1 LKDIFKSL
9 EIDDSQKVINNF
21 FNEVR
26 SSINIKGLVGS
37 GLTFRLA
44 WSYKLTPRNI
54 LLIAENIELAQFYLH
69 DLETFIPKNNIY
81 FFPSSFNSFKNIEDI
96 NNENV
101 LTRNEVLS
109 EKKHKKRIIITYPEA
124 VSEKIISKKIIENK
138 TQKISKGDKLSI
150 EFINEILFEYEFER
164 VDFVS
169 KPGEFSV
176 RGGIIDVFSFS
187 NQHPYRI
194 EFYDDIIDSLRTFN
208 VQNQLSVEN
217 CETIKISPNISKL
230 FFNNYH
236 SNSLIKSLP
245 ADNFCIIENLEVL
258 IDFIDK
264 NYNEFEIK
272 KQDYKTKDYFISKD
286 EIIED
291 IKTNSFIS
299 LSNNNFL
306 KTSFNLKID
315 QNPQPSF
322 NKKFDLIINYLKINS
337 KKNIKNVI
345 FASTEEQGKRIENV
359 FDQYKQ
365 KLSYNIIYSPI
376 YKGFEDKQLKIA
388 ILTDHQIFDRYFK
401 YRSQSK
407 FKTNEALSIGEISN
421 LKKGDFITHIDHGI
435 GIFSGLQKINND
447 GIIQEVIKLSY
458 ADKDILYVSIH
469 SLHKV
474 SKFKSKDDI
483 NPKLHKLG
491 SKSWKLIKNKTKKRL
506 KEIAFDLISLYA
518 KRRKTIGFSCNQDS
532 SLQSELEASFF
543 FEDTKDQIEATKAVK
558 KDMESDI
565 PMDRLICGDVGFGKT
580 EIAIRAAFKAVD
592 NGLQVAFLVPTTILA
607 FQHFKNLEKRL
618 KDFPLKIEYIN
629 RFRTQKD
636 RTKIFKQTEE
646 GEIDILIGTHQIVN
660 RKINFKNLGL
670 LIVDEEQ
677 KFGVSIKENL
687 RVFKAN
693 VDVLTLT
700 ATPIPRTLQFSL
712 MSARDMSIIST
723 PPPNRFPIQTEVI
736 RFNENYIRE
745 AIEFEVQRGGQ
756 IYFIHNRIENIHE
769 FENKLQRLLPNI
781 KIRVG
786 HGRMDGKKFEKNLLD
801 FMERKFD
808 LLLATTIVENGLDIP
823 NANTIFIYNAQ
834 NFGLSDLHQMRGRV
848 GRSNKKA
855 FCYFITPPLITISD
869 DSRKRIKAIEDYSE
883 LGSGIRIAMKDL
895 EIRGAGNLLGAEQ
908 SGFINNI
915 GFETYQKILKEAI
928 SELSNEE
935 FENLKI
941 ESNSLL
947 DNLNNTNIET
957 DFSAMIPDNYVNI
970 ISERMNIYKRIG
982 LLKNEFELKEFKRE
996 INDRFGK
1003 IPKEV
1008 KSLFELTQIK
1018 WIGNKF
1024 CIEKFI
1030 IKKGVMIGVFIGDKS
1045 NPFFKKDIFTSI
1057 LNWTLSNPK
1066 KVNIKEKKT
1075 PAGLKLQIIFKN
1087 ISSISKALYILKVIN
1102 LSNS

>member
-1 LKDIFKSL
+1 LKDIFKTL
-9 EIDDSQKVINNF
+9 EIDESQKLINNF
-21 FNEVR
+21 FNEVK
-26 SSINIKGLVGS
+26 SSLNIKGLVGS

-44 WSYKLTPRNI
+44 WSYKLNPRNI
-54 LLIAENIELAQFYLH
+54 LFIAESLELAQFYLN
-69 DLETFIPKNNIY
+69 DLETFIPKKNIY
-81 FFPSSFNSFKNIEDI
+81 FFPSSFSSIKDFEDI
-96 NNENV
+96 NNDN
-101 LTRNEVLS
+101 LLIRNEVLS
-109 EKKHKKRIIITYPEA
+109 KRKNNKKIIITYPDA
-124 VSEKIISKKIIENK
+124 VSEKIISEKIIENK
-138 TQKISKGDKLSI
+138 TQKISKGDCLSI
-150 EFINEILFEYEFER
+150 EFINEVLFEYEFER
-164 VDFVS
+164 VDYVT

-194 EFYDDIIDSLRTFN
+194 EFYDNIIDSLRTFN
-208 VQNQLSVEN
+208 IENQLSIEN
-217 CETIKISPNISKL
+217 FNTIDISPNVGKL
-230 FFNNYH
+230 FFKNYH
-236 SNSLIKSLP
+236 SNSLIKSLSS
-245 ADNFCIIENLEVL
+245 DNICVIENIDAL
-258 IDFIDK
+258 IDFIEK
-264 NYNEFEIK
+264 NHDNFKIK
-272 KQDYKTKDYFISKD
+272 EKYGKTNNVFVSKN
-286 EIIED
+286 EIIGD

-299 LSNNNFL
+299 LSNSEFL
-306 KTSFNLKID
+306 KTSYNLKI
-315 QNPQPSF
+315 QQSPQPSF

-337 KKNIKNVI
+337 EKKIKNII
-345 FASTEEQGKRIENV
+345 CASTEEQGKRIENV
-359 FDQYKQ
+359 FEQYKQ
-365 KLSYNIIYSPI
+365 NLNYDIVYSPI
-376 YKGFEDKQLKIA
+376 FQGFEDKQLKVA

-401 YRSQSK
+401 YRSRSK
-407 FKTNEALSIGEISN
+407 FKKNEALTIGEISD

-447 GIIQEVIKLSY
+447 GIIQEVIKLFY

-469 SLHKV
+469 SLHKI

-483 NPKLHKLG
+483 SPKLHKLG
-491 SKSWKLIKNKTKKRL
+491 SRSWKILKDKTKKRL

-518 KRRKTIGFSCNQDS
+518 KRRKKIGFSCNQDS

-543 FEDTKDQIEATKAVK
+543 FEDTKDQIQATIAVK

-592 NGLQVAFLVPTTILA
+592 NGLQVVFLVPTTILA

-636 RTKIFKQTEE
+636 RTNIFKQTEE
-646 GEIDILIGTHQIVN
+646 GKIDILIGTHQVVN

-677 KFGVSIKENL
+677 KFGVSIKEKL
-687 RVFKAN
+687 RAFKTN
-693 VDVLTLT
+693 VDVLALT

-756 IYFIHNRIENIHE
+756 IYFIHNRIDNIHE
-769 FENKLQRLLPNI
+769 VENKLQRLLPDI

-801 FMERKFD
+801 FMEGKYD

-855 FCYFITPPLITISD
+855 FCYFITPPLSSISD
-869 DSRKRIKAIEDYSE
+869 DSRKRIKAIEEYSE
-883 LGSGIRIAMKDL
+883 LGSGIKIAMKDL

-928 SELSNEE
+928 SELSNKE

-947 DNLNNTNIET
+947 ENFNDTNIET
-957 DFSAMIPDNYVNI
+957 DFSAMIPDYYVNV
-970 ISERMNIYKRIG
+970 ISERMNLYKRISF
-982 LLKNEFELKEFKRE
+982 LKNESELKEFKSE
-996 INDRFGK
+996 IKDRFGK
-1003 IPKEV
+1003 IPNEV
-1008 KSLFELTQIK
+1008 NNLFELIQIK
-1018 WIGNKF
+1018 WIANKF
-1024 CIEKFI
+1024 CIEKLI
-1030 IKKGVMIGVFIGDKS
+1030 IKKGVMIGVFNGDKS
-1045 NPFFKKDIFTSI
+1045 NSFFKKDIFSSI
-1057 LNWTLSNPK
+1057 LNWALSNPE

-1075 PAGLKLQIIFKN
+1075 VSGLKLQIIFKK
-1087 ISSISKALYILKVIN
+1087 ISSISKALDILNVIN
-1102 LSNS
+1102 FSNS

>member
-1 LKDIFKSL
+1 MKNIFKSL
-9 EIDDSQKVINNF
+9 KIDNSQKIINNF
-21 FNEVR
+21 FNEVK

-44 WSYKLTPRNI
+44 WSYKLNPRNI
-54 LLIAENIELAQFYLH
+54 LLIAESIELAQFYFN
-69 DLETFIPKNNIY
+69 DLETFVPKNNIN
-81 FFPSSFNSFKNIEDI
+81 FFPSSFNSIKNIEDI
-96 NNENV
+96 NNEN
-101 LTRNEVLS
+101 LLIRNEVIS
-109 EKKHKKRIIITYPEA
+109 EKKDKKRIIITYPEA
-124 VSEKIISKKIIENK
+124 VSEKIISKKNIENK
-138 TQKISKGDKLSI
+138 TQKISIGDKLSI
-150 EFINEILFEYEFER
+150 EFVNEILFEYEFER
-164 VDFVS
+164 VDYVA
-169 KPGEFSV
+169 KPGDFSV

-187 NQHPYRI
+187 NQYPYRI
-194 EFYDDIIDSLRTFN
+194 EFYDNIVESLRTFN
-208 VQNQLSVEN
+208 IENQLSIKN
-217 CETIKISPNISKL
+217 YNTIYVSPNIGKL

-236 SNSLIKSLP
+236 SFSLIKSLP
-245 ADNFCIIENLEVL
+245 SDNICVVENLDTL
-258 IDFIDK
+258 IDVIEK
-264 NYNEFEIK
+264 NHNSFKIK
-272 KQDYKTKDYFISKD
+272 ELDYKTNNVFVSKN

-291 IKTNSFIS
+291 LNTNSFIS
-299 LSNNNFL
+299 LSNNDLL
-306 KTSFNLKID
+306 KTSLNLKI
-315 QNPQPSF
+315 QQSPQPSF
-322 NKKFDLIINYLKINS
+322 NKKFDLIINYLKLNS
-337 KKNIKNVI
+337 KNNVKNII
-345 FASTEEQGKRIENV
+345 CASTEEQGKRIENV
-359 FDQYKQ
+359 FEQYKQ
-365 KLSYNIIYSPI
+365 KLSYDIIYFPI
-376 YKGFEDKQLKIA
+376 YQGFEDHELKIA

-401 YRSQSK
+401 YRSRSK
-407 FKTNEALSIGEISN
+407 FKKNDALKLGEVSN

-469 SLHKV
+469 SLHKI
-474 SKFKSKDDI
+474 SKFKSKDDVK
-483 NPKLHKLG
+483 PKLHKLG
-491 SKSWKLIKNKTKKRL
+491 SKSWKILKDKTKKRL

-518 KRRKTIGFSCNQDS
+518 KRRKKIGFSCNQDS

-592 NGLQVAFLVPTTILA
+592 NGLQVVFLVPTTILA

-646 GEIDILIGTHQIVN
+646 GEIDILIGTHQVVN

-687 RVFKAN
+687 RALKPN
-693 VDVLTLT
+693 VDVLALT

-736 RFNENYIRE
+736 RFDENYIRE

-756 IYFIHNRIENIHE
+756 IYFIQNRIDNIHE

-786 HGRMDGKKFEKNLLD
+786 HGRMDGKRFEKNLLD
-801 FMERKFD
+801 FMEGKYD

-855 FCYFITPPLITISD
+855 FCYFITPPLTSISD
-869 DSRKRIKAIEDYSE
+869 DSRKRIKAIEDYSR
-883 LGSGIRIAMKDL
+883 LGSGIKIAMKDL

-928 SELSNEE
+928 SELSNKE
-935 FENLKI
+935 FGNLKI

-947 DNLNNTNIET
+947 DNLNDTNIET
-957 DFSAMIPDNYVNI
+957 DFSAMIPDDYVNI
-970 ISERMNIYKRIG
+970 ISERMNLYKKIN
-982 LLKNEFELKEFKRE
+982 LLKNESDLKEFKRE
-996 INDRFGK
+996 IKDRFGK
-1003 IPKEV
+1003 IPQEV
-1008 KSLFELTQIK
+1008 KNLFELIQIK
-1018 WIGNKF
+1018 WIANKF
-1024 CIEKFI
+1024 CIEKLI
-1030 IKKGVMIGVFIGDKS
+1030 IKKNIMIGLFIGDKS
-1045 NPFFKKDIFTSI
+1045 NSFFKEDIFSSI
-1057 LNWTLSNPK
+1057 LNWALSNPEE
-1066 KVNIKEKKT
+1066 VYIREKKT
-1075 PAGLKLQIIFKN
+1075 VSGLKLQIVFKDIF
-1087 ISSISKALYILKVIN
+1087 SISKALDVLKIIN
-1102 LSNS
+1102 SLSS

>member
-9 EIDDSQKVINNF
+9 ELDDSQKLISDF
-21 FNEVR
+21 FNEVK

-44 WSYKLTPRNI
+44 WSYKLNPRNI
-54 LLIAENIELAQFYLH
+54 LFIAETLELAQFYLN

-81 FFPSSFNSFKNIEDI
+81 FFPSSFNSIKNIEDI
-96 NNENV
+96 NTSSL
-101 LTRNEVLS
+101 LTRNQVLS
-109 EKKHKKRIIITYPEA
+109 KNKHKKRIIITYPEA
-124 VSEKIISKKIIENK
+124 ISEKIISKNIIENK
-138 TQKISKGDKLSI
+138 TKKISTGDKISI
-150 EFINEILFEYEFER
+150 EFLNEILFDYDFER
-164 VDFVS
+164 VDYVTN
-169 KPGEFSV
+169 PGEFSV
-176 RGGIIDVFSFS
+176 RGGILDVFSFS

-194 EFYDDIIDSLRTFN
+194 EFYDDIVDSLRTFN
-208 VQNQLSVEN
+208 VESQLSIEN
-217 CETIKISPNISKL
+217 YDSVKISPNIGKL
-230 FFNNYH
+230 FFKNYN
-236 SNSLIKSLP
+236 SNSLVKSLP
-245 ADNFCIIENLEVL
+245 NDKICVIENLDTLV
-258 IDFIDK
+258 DFIEK
-264 NYNEFEIK
+264 NHNNFKIK
-272 KQDYKTKDYFISKD
+272 QLDDKTKNIFVSKN
-286 EIIED
+286 EIIDD

-306 KTSFNLKID
+306 KTTFNLII
-315 QNPQPSF
+315 QQSPPPSF

-337 KKNIKNVI
+337 KNNIKNI
-345 FASTEEQGKRIENV
+345 ICASTKEQGKRIENV
-359 FDQYKQ
+359 FDQYNQ
-365 KLSYNIIYSPI
+365 KLSYDIIYSPI
-376 YKGFEDKQLKIA
+376 FQGFEDRKLKIA

-401 YRSQSK
+401 YRSRSK
-407 FKTNEALSIGEISN
+407 FKKNEALTIGEISD

-458 ADKDILYVSIH
+458 ADRDILYVSIH
-469 SLHKV
+469 SLHKI
-474 SKFKSKDDI
+474 SKFKSKDEV

-491 SKSWKLIKNKTKKRL
+491 SKSWKILKDKTKKRL

-518 KRRKTIGFSCNQDS
+518 KRKNKIGFSCNQDS

-543 FEDTKDQIEATKAVK
+543 FEDTKDQIDATNAVK

-592 NGLQVAFLVPTTILA
+592 NGLQVVFLVPTTILA
-607 FQHFKNLEKRL
+607 FQHFKNLQKRL
-618 KDFPLKIEYIN
+618 NDFPLKIEYVN

-677 KFGVSIKENL
+677 KFGVSIKEKL
-687 RVFKAN
+687 RAFKAN
-693 VDVLTLT
+693 VDVLALT

-736 RFNENYIRE
+736 RFNDNYIRE

-756 IYFIHNRIENIHE
+756 IYFIHNRIENIQE
-769 FENKLQRLLPNI
+769 FENKLQRLLPKI

-786 HGRMDGKKFEKNLLD
+786 HGKMDGKKFEKNLLD
-801 FMERKFD
+801 FMEQKYD

-855 FCYFITPPLITISD
+855 FCYFITPPLSSISD
-869 DSRKRIKAIEDYSE
+869 DSRKRIKAIEEYSE
-883 LGSGIRIAMKDL
+883 LGSGIKIAMKDL

-915 GFETYQKILKEAI
+915 GFDTYQKILKEALI
-928 SELSNEE
+928 ELSNKD
-935 FENLKI
+935 FEDLKI

-947 DNLNNTNIET
+947 DISGDTNIET
-957 DFSAMIPDNYVNI
+957 DFSAMFPDDYVNV
-970 ISERMNIYKRIG
+970 ISERLNLYKRIS
-982 LLKNEFELKEFKRE
+982 LLKNEFELNEFKLE
-996 INDRFGK
+996 IKDRFGK

-1008 KSLFELTQIK
+1008 NNLFELIQIK
-1018 WIGNKF
+1018 WIAKEY
-1024 CIEKFI
+1024 CIEKLI
-1030 IKKGVMIGVFIGDKS
+1030 IKKGIMIGLFIGDKS
-1045 NPFFKKDIFTSI
+1045 NSFFKSDVFTSI
-1057 LNWTLSNPK
+1057 LNWALSNPE
-1066 KVNIKEKKT
+1066 KVNVREKKT
-1075 PAGLKLQIIFKN
+1075 LTGSKLQIIFKN
-1087 ISSISKALYILKVIN
+1087 ILSISKALDILKAIN
-1102 LSNS
+1102 FSNS

>member
-1 LKDIFKSL
+1 MKDIFKSL
-9 EIDDSQKVINNF
+9 KIDDSQKIINNF
-21 FNEVR
+21 FNEVK

-44 WSYKLTPRNI
+44 WSYNSNPRNI
-54 LLIAENIELAQFYLH
+54 LFIAESIELAQFYLN
-69 DLETFIPKNNIY
+69 DLETFIPENNIY
-81 FFPSSFNSFKNIEDI
+81 FFPSSFNSIKNVEDI
-96 NNENV
+96 NNDN
-101 LTRNEVLS
+101 LLIRNEVLS
-109 EKKHKKRIIITYPEA
+109 KKKDKKKIIITYPEA

-138 TQKISKGDKLSI
+138 TQKISIGDKLSI

-164 VDFVS
+164 VDYVAR
-169 KPGEFSV
+169 PGEFSV

-187 NQHPYRI
+187 NQYPYRI
-194 EFYDDIIDSLRTFN
+194 EFYDEIIESLRTFN
-208 VQNQLSVEN
+208 VESQLSIRN
-217 CETIKISPNISKL
+217 YNTIYVSPNIGKL

-236 SNSLIKSLP
+236 SDSLIKSLP
-245 ADNFCIIENLEVL
+245 SDNICVIENLDAL
-258 IDFIDK
+258 IHTIEKSHTNFK
-264 NYNEFEIK
+264 IK
-272 KQDYKTKDYFISKD
+272 ELDDKTKNIFVSKN

-291 IKTNSFIS
+291 FNTNSFIS
-299 LSNNNFL
+299 LSNNDFL
-306 KTSFNLKID
+306 KTNSNLKI
-315 QNPQPSF
+315 QQSPQPSF
-322 NKKFDLIINYLKINS
+322 NKKFDLIINYLKVNS
-337 KKNIKNVI
+337 KNNIKNI
-345 FASTEEQGKRIENV
+345 ICASTEEQGKRLENV
-359 FDQYKQ
+359 FEQYKQ
-365 KLSYNIIYSPI
+365 KLSYDIIYYPI
-376 YKGFEDKQLKIA
+376 YQGFEDQKLKIA

-401 YRSQSK
+401 YRSRSK
-407 FKTNEALSIGEISN
+407 FKKNEALTLGEISD

-469 SLHKV
+469 SLHKI
-474 SKFKSKDDI
+474 SKFKSKDDV

-491 SKSWKLIKNKTKKRL
+491 SKSWKILKDKTKKRL

-518 KRRKTIGFSCNQDS
+518 KRRKKIGFSCNQDS

-543 FEDTKDQIEATKAVK
+543 FEDTKDQVEATKAVK

-592 NGLQVAFLVPTTILA
+592 NGLQVVFLVPTTILA

-646 GEIDILIGTHQIVN
+646 GEIDILIGTHQVVN

-687 RVFKAN
+687 RAFKTN
-693 VDVLTLT
+693 VDVLALT

-712 MSARDMSIIST
+712 MSARDMSVIST

-736 RFNENYIRE
+736 RFDENFIRE
-745 AIEFEVQRGGQ
+745 AIAFEVQRGGQ
-756 IYFIHNRIENIHE
+756 IYFIHNRIDNIHE
-769 FENKLQRLLPNI
+769 FESKLQRLLPNI

-801 FMERKFD
+801 FMEGKYD

-855 FCYFITPPLITISD
+855 FCYFITPPLTSISD
-869 DSRKRIKAIEDYSE
+869 DSRKRIKAIEEYSE
-883 LGSGIRIAMKDL
+883 LGSGIKIAMKDL

-928 SELSNEE
+928 SELSNKE

-947 DNLNNTNIET
+947 DNLNDVNIET
-957 DFSAMIPDNYVNI
+957 DFSAMIPDDYVNV
-970 ISERMNIYKRIG
+970 ISERMNLYKRIN
-982 LLKNEFELKEFKRE
+982 LIKNEIELKKFKRE
-996 INDRFGK
+996 IKDRFGK
-1003 IPKEV
+1003 IPDEV
-1008 KSLFELTQIK
+1008 KNLFELIQIK
-1018 WIGNKF
+1018 WIAKKLS
-1024 CIEKFI
+1024 IEKLI
-1030 IKKGVMIGVFIGDKS
+1030 IKRGVMIGVFIGDES
-1045 NPFFKKDIFTSI
+1045 NSFFKKNIFSSI
-1057 LNWTLSNPK
+1057 LNWTLSNPE

-1075 PAGLKLQIIFKN
+1075 PTGLKLQIIFNN
-1087 ISSISKALYILKVIN
+1087 ISSISKALDILNLIN
-1102 LSNS
+1102 FSNS

>member
-1 LKDIFKSL
+1 MKDIFKSL
-9 EIDDSQKVINNF
+9 EIDDSQKLINNF
-21 FNEVR
+21 FNEVK

-37 GLTFRLA
+37 GLTFRLS
-44 WSYKLTPRNI
+44 WSYKLNPRNI
-54 LLIAENIELAQFYLH
+54 LFIAESIELAQFYLN
-69 DLETFIPKNNIY
+69 DFETFIPKNNIC
-81 FFPSSFNSFKNIEDI
+81 FFPSSFNSIKNIEDI
-96 NNENV
+96 NDDNV
-101 LTRNEVLS
+101 LIRNEILS
-109 EKKHKKRIIITYPEA
+109 EKKYKKRIIITYPEA
-124 VSEKIISKKIIENK
+124 VSEKTISRKVIENK
-138 TQKISKGDKLSI
+138 TQKISIGDKLSI

-164 VDFVS
+164 VDYVS

-176 RGGIIDVFSFS
+176 RGGIIDVYSFS
-187 NQHPYRI
+187 NQYPYRI

-208 VQNQLSVEN
+208 VENQLSIEKYD
-217 CETIKISPNISKL
+217 TIYISPNIGKL

-245 ADNFCIIENLEVL
+245 SDNICIIENLDIL
-258 IDFIDK
+258 INLIEK
-264 NYNEFEIK
+264 NHNNF
-272 KQDYKTKDYFISKD
+272 KTKELDDKRNNVFVSKN

-291 IKTNSFIS
+291 INTNSFIS
-299 LSNNNFL
+299 LSNNDFL
-306 KTSFNLKID
+306 KTSFNLKI
-315 QNPQPSF
+315 QQSPQPSF

-337 KKNIKNVI
+337 KNNIKNI
-345 FASTEEQGKRIENV
+345 ICASTEEQGKRIENV
-359 FDQYKQ
+359 FEQYKQ
-365 KLSYNIIYSPI
+365 KLSYQIVYYPI
-376 YKGFEDKQLKIA
+376 YQGFEDKKLKIA

-401 YRSQSK
+401 YRSRSK
-407 FKTNEALSIGEISN
+407 FKKNEALTIGEISD

-469 SLHKV
+469 SLHKI
-474 SKFKSKDDI
+474 SKFKSKDDV

-491 SKSWKLIKNKTKKRL
+491 SISWKKLKDKTKKRL

-518 KRRKTIGFSCNQDS
+518 KRRKKIGFSCNQDS

-592 NGLQVAFLVPTTILA
+592 NGLQVVFLVPTTILA

-646 GEIDILIGTHQIVN
+646 GEIDILIGTHQVVN

-687 RVFKAN
+687 RAFKTN
-693 VDVLTLT
+693 MDVLALT

-736 RFNENYIRE
+736 RFDENYIRE
-745 AIEFEVQRGGQ
+745 AINFEVQRGGQ
-756 IYFIHNRIENIHE
+756 IYFIHNRIDNINE

-801 FMERKFD
+801 FMEGKYD

-855 FCYFITPPLITISD
+855 FCYFITPPLNSISD
-869 DSRKRIKAIEDYSE
+869 DSRKRIKAIEEYSE
-883 LGSGIRIAMKDL
+883 LGSGIKIAMKDL

-928 SELSNEE
+928 GELSKKE

-947 DNLNNTNIET
+947 DNLDDTNIET
-957 DFSAMIPDNYVNI
+957 DFSAMIPDDYVNV
-970 ISERMNIYKRIG
+970 ISERMNLYKRISI
-982 LLKNEFELKEFKRE
+982 LKTEFELKEFKRE
-996 INDRFGK
+996 IKDRFGK
-1003 IPKEV
+1003 IPNEV
-1008 KSLFELTQIK
+1008 KNLFELIQIK
-1018 WIGNKF
+1018 WIAKNF
-1024 CIEKFI
+1024 CIEKLI
-1030 IKKGVMIGVFIGDKS
+1030 IKKGVMIAVFIDDKS
-1045 NPFFKKDIFTSI
+1045 NSFFNKNIFPSI
-1057 LNWTLSNPK
+1057 LKWAISNPD
-1066 KVNIKEKKT
+1066 KVNVKEKKT
-1075 PAGLKLQIIFKN
+1075 PAGLKLQIIFNN
-1087 ISSISKALYILKVIN
+1087 ISSISKALDTLNLIN
-1102 LSNS
+1102 FSNS

>member
-1 LKDIFKSL
+1 MKDIFKNL
-9 EIDDSQKVINNF
+9 EIDDSQKVINDF
-21 FNEVR
+21 FKKDK

-44 WSYKLTPRNI
+44 WSFKLTPRNI
-54 LLIAENIELAQFYLH
+54 LFIAENIELAQFYLN
-69 DLETFIPKNNIY
+69 DLETFIPKNVIC
-81 FFPSSFNSFKNIEDI
+81 FFPSSFNSIKNIEDI
-96 NNENV
+96 NNDNIFA
-101 LTRNEVLS
+101 RNEIVS
-109 EKKHKKRIIITYPEA
+109 EKKYQKKIIITYPEA

-138 TQKISKGDKLSI
+138 TQKVSKGDNLSI

-164 VDFVS
+164 VDYVS
-169 KPGEFSV
+169 QPGEFSV

-194 EFYDDIIDSLRTFN
+194 EFFDEIIDSLRTFN
-208 VQNQLSVEN
+208 VENQLSIEN
-217 CETIKISPNISKL
+217 YDTIEISPNISRL

-236 SNSLIKSLP
+236 SNSVIKSLP
-245 ADNFCIIENLEVL
+245 SDNICVIENLDILV
-258 IDFIDK
+258 DFVEK
-264 NYNEFEIK
+264 HHLNFKLKESNYNTNSVFV
-272 KQDYKTKDYFISKD
+272 SKE
-286 EIIED
+286 EIIDD
-291 IKTNSFIS
+291 IKTNSFIC
-299 LSNNNFL
+299 LSSNNFL
-306 KTSFNLKID
+306 KTSLNLKIQ

-322 NKKFDLIINYLKINS
+322 NKKFDLIIDYLKANS
-337 KKNIKNVI
+337 KNNIKNI
-345 FASTEEQGKRIENV
+345 ICASTEEQGKRIENV
-359 FDQYKQ
+359 FEQYEQ
-365 KLSYNIIYSPI
+365 KLSYEILNFPI
-376 YKGFEDKQLKIA
+376 FQGFEDKQLKIA

-401 YRSQSK
+401 YRVRKK
-407 FKTNEALSIGEISN
+407 FKKNEALSLGEISD
-421 LKKGDFITHIDHGI
+421 LKKGDFVTHIDHGI

-469 SLHKV
+469 SLHKI
-474 SKFKSKDDI
+474 SKFKSKDNN
-483 NPKLHKLG
+483 NPKLYKLG
-491 SKSWKLIKNKTKKRL
+491 SKSWKILKEKTKKRL

-518 KRRKTIGFSCNQDS
+518 KRRKKIGFSCNQDS
-532 SLQSELEASFF
+532 GLQSELEASFF
-543 FEDTKDQIEATKAVK
+543 FEDTKDQIEATRAVK

-592 NGLQVAFLVPTTILA
+592 NGLQVVFLVPTTILA

-618 KDFPLKIEYIN
+618 KDFPLKIDYVN
-629 RFRTQKD
+629 RFRAQKD

-687 RVFKAN
+687 RAFKAN
-693 VDVLTLT
+693 VDVLSLT

-736 RFNENYIRE
+736 RFEENFIRD
-745 AIEFEVQRGGQ
+745 AINFEVQRGGQ
-756 IYFIHNRIENIHE
+756 IYFIHNRIDNIHE

-801 FMERKFD
+801 FMEGKYD

-823 NANTIFIYNAQ
+823 NANTILIYNAQ

-855 FCYFITPPLITISD
+855 FCYFITPPLTSISD
-869 DSRKRIKAIEDYSE
+869 DSRKRIKAIEEYSE
-883 LGSGIRIAMKDL
+883 LGSGIKIAMKDL

-915 GFETYQKILKEAI
+915 GFDTYQKILKEALR
-928 SELSNEE
+928 ELSNKE

-941 ESNSLL
+941 ESNALFE
-947 DNLNNTNIET
+947 NLSDTNIET
-957 DFSAMIPDNYVNI
+957 DFSAMIPDDYVNV
-970 ISERMNIYKRIG
+970 ISERMNLYKRISI
-982 LLKNEFELKEFKRE
+982 LKNESELREFKGE
-996 INDRFGK
+996 ISDRFGK

-1008 KSLFELTQIK
+1008 KNLFELLQIK
-1018 WIGNKF
+1018 WIAKKI
-1024 CIEKFI
+1024 CIEKLI

-1045 NPFFKKDIFTSI
+1045 NPFFKKDIFSSI
-1057 LNWTLSNPK
+1057 LNWALSNPE
-1066 KVNIKEKKT
+1066 KVNIKEKNT
-1075 PAGLKLQIIFKN
+1075 ISGLKLQIVFKN
-1087 ISSISKALYILKVIN
+1087 ISSISKALDIFELIN
-1102 LSNS
+1102 FSNS

>member
-1 LKDIFKSL
+1 MKDIFKSL

>member
-9 EIDDSQKVINNF
+9 EIDESQKLIDNF
-21 FNEVR
+21 FNEVK
-26 SSINIKGLVGS
+26 SSLNIKGLVGS

-44 WSYKLTPRNI
+44 WSYKLNPRNI
-54 LLIAENIELAQFYLH
+54 LFIAESLELAQFYLN
-69 DLETFIPKNNIY
+69 DLETFIPKKNIY
-81 FFPSSFNSFKNIEDI
+81 FFPSSFSSIKDFEDI
-96 NNENV
+96 NNDN
-101 LTRNEVLS
+101 LLIRNEVLS
-109 EKKHKKRIIITYPEA
+109 KRKNNKKIIITYPDA

-138 TQKISKGDKLSI
+138 TQKISKGDCLSI
-150 EFINEILFEYEFER
+150 EFINEVLFEYEFER
-164 VDFVS
+164 VDYVT

-194 EFYDDIIDSLRTFN
+194 EFYDNIIDSLRTFN
-208 VQNQLSVEN
+208 IENQLSIEN
-217 CETIKISPNISKL
+217 FNTIDISPNVGKL
-230 FFNNYH
+230 FFKNYH
-236 SNSLIKSLP
+236 SNSIIKSLSS
-245 ADNFCIIENLEVL
+245 DNICVIENIDAL
-258 IDFIDK
+258 IDFIEK
-264 NYNEFEIK
+264 NHDNFNIK
-272 KQDYKTKDYFISKD
+272 EKDSKTNNVFVSKN

-299 LSNNNFL
+299 LSKSDFL
-306 KTSFNLKID
+306 KTSYNLKI
-315 QNPQPSF
+315 QQSPQPSF

-337 KKNIKNVI
+337 EKKIKNII
-345 FASTEEQGKRIENV
+345 CASTEEQGKRIENV
-359 FDQYKQ
+359 FEQYKQ
-365 KLSYNIIYSPI
+365 NLNYDIVYSPI
-376 YKGFEDKQLKIA
+376 FQGFEDKQLKVA

-401 YRSQSK
+401 YRSRSK
-407 FKTNEALSIGEISN
+407 FKKNEALTIGEISD

-447 GIIQEVIKLSY
+447 GIIQEVIKLFY

-469 SLHKV
+469 SLHKI

-483 NPKLHKLG
+483 SPKLHKLG
-491 SKSWKLIKNKTKKRL
+491 SRSWKILKDKTKKRL

-518 KRRKTIGFSCNQDS
+518 KRRKKIGFSCNQDS

-543 FEDTKDQIEATKAVK
+543 FEDTKDQIQATIAVK

-592 NGLQVAFLVPTTILA
+592 NGLQVVFLVPTTILA

-636 RTKIFKQTEE
+636 RTNIFKQTEE
-646 GEIDILIGTHQIVN
+646 GKIDILIGTHQVVN

-677 KFGVSIKENL
+677 KFGVSIKEKL
-687 RVFKAN
+687 RAFKTN
-693 VDVLTLT
+693 VDVLALT

-756 IYFIHNRIENIHE
+756 IYFIHNRIDNIHE
-769 FENKLQRLLPNI
+769 VENKLQRLLPDI

-801 FMERKFD
+801 FMEGKYD
-808 LLLATTIVENGLDIP
+808 ILLATTIVENGLDIP

-855 FCYFITPPLITISD
+855 FCYFITPPLSSISD
-869 DSRKRIKAIEDYSE
+869 DSRKRIKAIEEYSE
-883 LGSGIRIAMKDL
+883 LGSGIKIAMKDL

-928 SELSNEE
+928 SELSNKE

-947 DNLNNTNIET
+947 ENFNDTNIET
-957 DFSAMIPDNYVNI
+957 DFSAMIPDYYVNV
-970 ISERMNIYKRIG
+970 ISERMNLYKRISF
-982 LLKNEFELKEFKRE
+982 LKNESELKEFKSE
-996 INDRFGK
+996 IKDRFGK
-1003 IPKEV
+1003 IPNEV
-1008 KSLFELTQIK
+1008 NNLFELIQIK
-1018 WIGNKF
+1018 WIANKF
-1024 CIEKFI
+1024 CIEKLI
-1030 IKKGVMIGVFIGDKS
+1030 IKKGVMIGVFNGDKS
-1045 NPFFKKDIFTSI
+1045 KSFFKKDIFTSI
-1057 LNWTLSNPK
+1057 LNWALSNPE

-1075 PAGLKLQIIFKN
+1075 VSGLKLQIIFKK
-1087 ISSISKALYILKVIN
+1087 ISSISKALDILNVIN
-1102 LSNS
+1102 FSNS